1 MTCYRAGIASDH
13 SWYVEQSP
21 DGIHAEVIATR
32 LPSAKSARCF
42 IDAREGRL
50 PPTRV
55 AADVA
60 PPASAATRVGRSHGG
75 FLSDSPAER

>member
-1 MTCYRAGIASDH
+1 MTVQYRAGIASDH

-50 PPTRV
+50 PPTRSGP
-55 AADVA
+55 DG
-60 PPASAATRVGRSHGG
+60 PPSSGSERVGRSHGG
-75 FLSDSPAER
+75 FLSDSPA